1 MRKILIVDDMEVN
14 REMTAFMLSGEYETF
29 CASSP
34 QEAMAVYRKEHPDMI
49 LSDFRMPGMTGYEMQ
64 IELQNEF
71 HRKIPFMF
79 MTGDKSEE
87 VESQG
92 FDNGAMDFIHK
103 PLNPDV
109 LLRRVANIL
118 QTVGEIQDLKKTS
131 TTDKLTGLFN
141 KGASEEELKKICKK
155 SQGSLMMID
164 LDSFKLVNDLHGH
177 AMGDKI
183 LIAFAD
189 ILRAAMRSTDFIGRM
204 GGDEFVAFC
213 DGVHEESAIASKT
226 QFINEKITEAAKQLM
241 GEDMNIPLGAS
252 IGCVLVPQ
260 TGTDFVELYK
270 KADKALYIVK
280 QNGKHGYNIFSE
292 DNPEDKVETVA
303 TLAQIEMIL
312 GERNKEP
319 GAYMIPFESF
329 RIIYRFIK
337 RTRADYGKTICIVLF
352 ALKRTGED
360 KSFSLK
366 HAGEIFME
374 CMHDTFRRGDIVTQ
388 NGSNQFLV
396 LLTNTDGHHDV
407 TRAISRV
414 AENWGKLPESKTF
427 YFTHEWSTLDAQ

>member
-1 MRKILIVDDMEVN
+1 MKKILIVDDMIVPLM
-14 REMTAFMLSGEYETF
+14 MTENMLAGQYETF
-29 CASSP
+29 CAQSAK
-34 QEAMAVYRKEHPDMI
+34 EAMEIYRKERPDMV

-71 HRKIPFMF
+71 HAKIPFMF
-79 MTGDKSEE
+79 MTADNTDE
-87 VESQG
+87 VESRG
-92 FDNGAMDFIHK
+92 FDNGAMDLIHK
-103 PLNPDV
+103 PFKPEV

-118 QTVGEIQDLKKTS
+118 QTVGQIQDLKKTS

-155 SQGSLMMID
+155 SHGSLMMID
-164 LDSFKLVNDLHGH
+164 LDSFKLVNDIHGH

-189 ILRAAMRSTDFIGRM
+189 ILRAAMRATDFIGRM

-213 DGVHEESAIASKT
+213 DGVHEESAIAAKT

-260 TGTDFVELYK
+260 AGTDFVELYK

-292 DNPEDKVETVA
+292 DTPEENVETVV

-312 GERNKEP
+312 SERNKEP
-319 GAYMIPFESF
+319 GAYVIPFESF
-329 RIIYRFIK
+329 RTIYRFLK
-337 RTRADYGKTICIVLF
+337 RTRAGYGKTICIVF
-352 ALKRTGED
+352 IALKRTGND
-360 KSFSLK
+360 NSVSLK
-366 HAGEIFME
+366 QASEKLLE
-374 CMHDTFRRGDIVTQ
+374 CLHDTLRRGDILSQ

-396 LLTNTDGHHDV
+396 MLTNTDGHHDV
-407 TRAISRV
+407 TRALSRV
-414 AENWGKLPESKTF
+414 VENWGKIPESKNF
-427 YFTHEWSTLDAQ
+427 YFTHEWAVLDA